1 MTSIYSK
8 QLVAVYDK
16 PMIYYPLSTLMISG
30 IRDVLII
37 SNEITIPHYQKL
49 FGDGSHLGMN
59 IEYALQPEPKGIAEA
74 FIIGEEFI
82 GNDQV
87 VLILGDN
94 IFYGYL
100 NFLRKGIEEN
110 LNATIYGYY
119 VSDPERY
126 GVVQFDKEG
135 KAISLEEKPKNPKS
149 HYAIPG
155 LYIYDSQVAEI
166 SKNLTPSARGELEI
180 TDVNIEYLKRGQLKV
195 QNLGRGIAWLD
206 SGTPDSLLE
215 ASNFI
220 ASIEKRMPAW
230 PQNRLHRRNCNQE

>member
-1 MTSIYSK
+1 MPFS
-8 QLVAVYDK
+8 
-16 PMIYYPLSTLMISG
+16 P
-30 IRDVLII
+30 
-37 SNEITIPHYQKL
+37 N
-49 FGDGSHLGMN
+49 
-59 IEYALQPEPKGIAEA
+59 PKGIAEA

-220 ASIEKRMPAW
+220 ASIEKRIGLKIGCIEEIAIRNKFITPEQFQSAIERL
-230 PQNRLHRRNCNQE
+230 PNSSYRQYLQNLNFDN